1 MTELTA
7 AKIRLVMLAIRAQR
21 LTGNLGETEPVSTE
35 RMARIS
41 EELGC
46 PVAEITFRRAAARQL
61 ALARRAVS
69 AFLAS
74 HNPQPPTA

>member
-7 AKIRLVMLAIRAQR
+7 EKIRLVMLAIRAQR
-21 LTGNLGETEPVSTE
+21 MAGTIGETEPISTE

-46 PVAEITFRRAAARQL
+46 PVAEITFRRAADLQL
-61 ALARRAVS
+61 ALARRAVA